1 MIASSSLI
9 SSVLHIHTYKYIYTL
24 LCNYNL
30 PSLFVICVYVASGLT
45 TLCWV
50 KSDVVCLRDR
60 LILFPSGIISC
71 PQFPV
76 QGVMAWDFLFPFRIS
91 MPDNWHWHGSNF
103 VYAAISMRLFHSRM
117 HGVLDLTVISSPL
130 LWYFLNY
137 KQRVVMS
144 MYPSGLDSLP
154 MMLWS
159 LYYI

>member
-9 SSVLHIHTYKYIYTL
+9 SSALHIHTYKYIYTL

-50 KSDVVCLRDR
+50 KSEVVCLWDR

-91 MPDNWHWHGSNF
+91 MPVDIAM
-103 VYAAISMRLFHSRM
+103 VPILFMQPYLWDCFTAHCMMFWVLQSFRPLFFDIPWTIDRGLRCTCTHQDWTHS
-117 HGVLDLTVISSPL
+117 
-130 LWYFLNY
+130 LWCF
-137 KQRVVMS
+137 
-144 MYPSGLDSLP
+144 
-154 MMLWS
+154 LWS
-159 LYYI
+159 LYCI